1 MAQVKPPR
9 SLFVNFPLGHQCG
22 KPNDIELQ
30 TRILKDALDVLS
42 TASNPGDIVDFS
54 GEWDGPFDFA
64 SFMQDAQ
71 DMLQEEESSI
81 QDWQP
86 KE

>member
-1 MAQVKPPR
+1 M
-9 SLFVNFPLGHQCG
+9 
-22 KPNDIELQ
+22 IE
-30 TRILKDALDVLS
+30 
-42 TASNPGDIVDFS
+42 TASTPGDIVDFS

-64 SFMQDAQ
+64 GFMQDAQ